1 MTELVYKDIKA
12 LIITIFDMFKKL
24 ENRLIMLNIDI
35 QKTHIKLLEVKII
48 ILFHDV
54 LKSSRKSY

>member
-24 ENRLIMLNIDI
+24 ENRLMLNIDI
-35 QKTHIKLLEVKII
+35 YKRPISN
-48 ILFHDV
+48 F
-54 LKSSRKSY
+54 

>member
-35 QKTHIKLLEVKII
+35 QKTHIKLLEVKTI